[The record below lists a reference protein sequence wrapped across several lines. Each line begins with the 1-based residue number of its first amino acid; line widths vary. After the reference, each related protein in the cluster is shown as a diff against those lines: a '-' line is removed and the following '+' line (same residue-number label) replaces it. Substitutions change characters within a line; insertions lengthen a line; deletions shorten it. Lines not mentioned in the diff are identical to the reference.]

1 MTKSSLSEVELEE
14 VLSEVTHDLRNI
26 VSTCRAEAQL
36 ALIKYERSGNV
47 ERMVTALNGVI
58 HQTDLMIRVLEE
70 KLEPCRNRE
79 LVTSKRPLPQDR

>member
-1 MTKSSLSEVELEE
+1 MTKPPLSEVELEE
-14 VLSEVTHDLRNI
+14 TLSDVTHDLRNL

-47 ERMVTALNGVI
+47 DRMVSALNGVI

-70 KLEPCRNRE
+70 KLEPCRRRDLLN
-79 LVTSKRPLPQDR
+79 SKFPKLPDR